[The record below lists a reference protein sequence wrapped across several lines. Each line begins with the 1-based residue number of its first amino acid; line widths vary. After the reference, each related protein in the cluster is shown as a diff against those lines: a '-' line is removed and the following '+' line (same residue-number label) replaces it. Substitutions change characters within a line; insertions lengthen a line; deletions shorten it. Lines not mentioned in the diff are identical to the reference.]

1 VSDFEIPEDL
11 LYSSEDEW
19 ARREG
24 SDRVVIGITD
34 YAQQQL
40 GEIVHVEL
48 PEVGTRIER
57 GDEFGSIDS
66 VKAVAEL
73 YAPVSGEVIE
83 ANEALVE
90 NPELIN
96 EDCYGDGWIAVVRT
110 DRDDEDAQRLRAAAD
125 RKLVAERSD

>member
-1 VSDFEIPEDL
+1 VADYDIPEDL
-11 LYSSEDEW
+11 LYSQEDEW

-24 SDRVVIGITD
+24 ERVVIGITD

-48 PEVGTRIER
+48 PAVGTRIER
-57 GDEFGSIDS
+57 GEEFGSIDS

-73 YAPVSGEVIE
+73 YAPVSGEVVE
-83 ANEALVE
+83 TNEALTE

-96 EDCYGDGWIAVVRT
+96 EDCYGDGWIAVVAP
-110 DRDDEDAQRLRAAAD
+110 DRDDEGALLLRPEAY
-125 RKLVAERSD
+125 RKHVAERSD